1 MKEVVLTFFLHKCN
15 VVICGQNINSFIN
28 EYVILTIDIDLY
40 K

>member
-1 MKEVVLTFFLHKCN
+1 MKEVVLTYFLHKCN